1 MVIFPLAPD
10 QTIAQMWSNGAR
22 QVMDMIEQ
30 TEGMTMQAD
39 TKPQHHLSINVDWQ
53 VMVNQWQVASM
64 TAGLHHTQTILEW
77 DTDLD
82 HDVVTVDSLLSLI
95 HPTFHHIIVLLC
107 QQLSTA
113 SSLPVINTVN
123 SQFTHC
129 SQAKTWTLS
138 SLKTTVKCIS
148 WQTNSYWRQPVT
160 MSEQRQTDSEW
171 QTDQWGCESSARHT
185 GLLVNDGLLHVAL
198 NALQHTALS
207 PTLHTESVSWVRD
220 DNIGQLSGNSMTD
233 NNHNFQLTAAVQRSI
248 LLQRI
253 DKEERTNNTRHS
265 HTTVTSVMRQSARIA
280 GARNCSSYQRH
291 TNTQQKVNISHLSH
305 NRNSHDWTDVK
316 RAAYLVTSLFSC
328 FIATISVTNLFV
340 SSINI
345 LLPTDCFVWTPAT
358 C

>member
-138 SLKTTVKCIS
+138 STLLTVNLLTVHRPKRGHCHRS
-148 WQTNSYWRQPVT
+148 RPLWSV
-160 MSEQRQTDSEW
+160 SHDRQT
-171 QTDQWGCESSARHT
+171 A
-185 GLLVNDGLLHVAL
+185 
-198 NALQHTALS
+198 
-207 PTLHTESVSWVRD
+207 
-220 DNIGQLSGNSMTD
+220 
-233 NNHNFQLTAAVQRSI
+233 
-248 LLQRI
+248 
-253 DKEERTNNTRHS
+253 
-265 HTTVTSVMRQSARIA
+265 
-280 GARNCSSYQRH
+280 
-291 TNTQQKVNISHLSH
+291 
-305 NRNSHDWTDVK
+305 TDVNQWRCQSSDRQTASDRLTSEDV
-316 RAAYLVTSLFSC
+316 RAALDTLGSLSTMAC
-328 FIATISVTNLFV
+328 FM
-340 SSINI
+340 
-345 LLPTDCFVWTPAT
+345 
-358 C
+358 